1 MNNTE
6 SVRHKRVTLFMGGA
20 CQMNDL
26 NNLSVQLD
34 FLEHVESPIFVKNQS
49 GVYIFC
55 NEAFSRFL
63 GLKKNKILGRTAYD
77 LAPTVL
83 ADKYTMAD
91 KELFDS
97 TQQQTYSADV
107 LAANSKTQE
116 VTFTKS
122 VLHVEGNKIGGF
134 VGSIQF
140 SPAVNVNFDGL
151 TMLSQ
156 GERAVIELL
165 FVGKSVKAIASQ
177 LSLSPHTVMGYT
189 KSIYAKLGV
198 HSKNE
203 ALYKALTL
211 LSQVTSP

>member
-1 MNNTE
+1 
-6 SVRHKRVTLFMGGA
+6 
-20 CQMNDL
+20 MNDL

-34 FLEHVESPIFVKNQS
+34 FLEHVESPIFVKNKS

-55 NEAFSRFL
+55 NEAFSSFL
-63 GLKKNKILGRTAYD
+63 GVKKNKILGKTAYD
-77 LAPTVL
+77 LAPTAL
-83 ADKYTMAD
+83 AERYTLAD

-97 TQQQTYSADV
+97 AQKQTYSADV
-107 LAANSKTQE
+107 LAADSQRQE

-122 VLHVEGNKIGGF
+122 ILYLGDDKVGGF

-140 SPAVNVNFDGL
+140 RPAANVNFDGL
-151 TMLSQ
+151 TMLSR
-156 GERAVIELL
+156 GERAVLDLL
-165 FVGKSVKAIASQ
+165 FVGKSVKAIAAQ

-189 KSIYAKLGV
+189 KTIYSKLGV

-211 LSQVTSP
+211 LNQITRR

>member
-1 MNNTE
+1 MD
-6 SVRHKRVTLFMGGA
+6 
-20 CQMNDL
+20 DL

-55 NEAFSRFL
+55 NDAFSRFL
-63 GLKKNKILGRTAYD
+63 GLKKNKILGNTAYD
-77 LAPTVL
+77 VAPTVL
-83 ADKYTMAD
+83 ADRYTMAD

-97 TQQQTYSADV
+97 AQKQTYSADV
-107 LAANSKTQE
+107 LAANSKKQE

-122 VLHVEGNKIGGF
+122 VLYLDGDQIGGF

-140 SPAVNVNFDGL
+140 GPAVNTNFDRL
-151 TMLSQ
+151 TILSQ
-156 GERAVIELL
+156 GERTVLELL
-165 FVGKSVKAIASQ
+165 FIGKSVKAIASQ

-198 HSKNE
+198 HSKSE

-211 LSQVTSP
+211 LSQVTNR